1 MATSYEPYADEYIS
15 HRSEIGVEEVRA
27 WGASLKP
34 GSDIL
39 DLGCGHGWPLAPVLA
54 GQGHS
59 LFGVDVAPTL
69 LEHYRQN
76 VPACQTECNA
86 ILESS
91 FFERKFDAVLASG
104 LIFLMPEADQS
115 ACLRRI
121 ADAIET
127 GGRFLFTAPMQVCQ
141 WQDLTSGTP
150 SCSLGA
156 EKYRALLN
164 QYGLDVLAEFSG
176 EGGNYYYDSTKRR

>member
-1 MATSYEPYADEYIS
+1 MVGPW
-15 HRSEIGVEEVRA
+15 HRCWLGKVIACSASMWRQLSLSTIG
-27 WGASLKP
+27 K
-34 GSDIL
+34 
-39 DLGCGHGWPLAPVLA
+39 
-54 GQGHS
+54 
-59 LFGVDVAPTL
+59 
-69 LEHYRQN
+69 N